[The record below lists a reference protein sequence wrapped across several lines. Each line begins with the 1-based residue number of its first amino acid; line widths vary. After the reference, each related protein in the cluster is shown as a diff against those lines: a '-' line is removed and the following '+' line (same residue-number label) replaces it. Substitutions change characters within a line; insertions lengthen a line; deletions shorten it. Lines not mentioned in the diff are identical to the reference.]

1 MYFHLLYS
9 EGPSIAHITI
19 SNTCRKM
26 FFRYIKLAVHGM
38 IITLTNKCTSKHWR
52 AFSENTKQNQLGTA
66 AATVAFYSWSS
77 VKHATIW
84 LIFCLPWFFIFNVSI
99 FIYNINGYIY
109 VQNHMHTA
117 HHGIVSDCEVC
128 ARQMWKISF
137 FEYLKFNDSTFLN
150 SIRFKVETNFR
161 PRWNWSVWHS
171 GKIWLNNYTHG
182 NWILEISVEI
192 LLDSKRSKRRK
203 ECCMRAC
210 VWRRDP
216 GWWREPM
223 GIWK

>member
-99 FIYNINGYIY
+99 FIYINGYIY
-109 VQNHMHTA
+109 RTKSHAYRSPWNRVRLRGVRKANVENIIFRVFEVQ
-117 HHGIVSDCEVC
+117 
-128 ARQMWKISF
+128 W
-137 FEYLKFNDSTFLN
+137 FN
-150 SIRFKVETNFR
+150 
-161 PRWNWSVWHS
+161 
-171 GKIWLNNYTHG
+171 
-182 NWILEISVEI
+182 ILEF
-192 LLDSKRSKRRK
+192 DSIQSWNKFSSQMKL
-203 ECCMRAC
+203 ECMAL
-210 VWRRDP
+210 
-216 GWWREPM
+216 GKNMIE
-223 GIWK
+223 